1 MKLMM
6 LGENNR
12 FIEME
17 LLVKKYNNN
26 LKKLGLTNLNVTE
39 IFFKF
44 KRYDKAIEYLKNIT
58 EPAYLNHKINLLE
71 FTENYELELEMI
83 FADKKITNL
92 GDLVN
97 MILAKKPNLRNKVDE
112 LCERYKIKMEFN

>member
-1 MKLMM
+1 M
-6 LGENNR
+6 LAENNR
-12 FIEME
+12 FIEMD
-17 LLVKKYNNN
+17 LLAKKYNNN
-26 LKKLGLTNLNVTE
+26 LKKLGLTNLNVAE

-71 FTENYELELEMI
+71 YTENYELELEMI

-97 MILAKKPNLRNKVDE
+97 MILAKKPNLKNKVDE

>member
-97 MILAKKPNLRNKVDE
+97 MILAKKPNLRNKVEE